1 MVFDHGLGAVQPAGP
16 PTTRACGHRYQEGRA
31 HTGHPPCWCG
41 VFAVAH
47 CTSCRQSVCGVHSA
61 QVSQLLCGACWATWN
76 AERQRRSAHE
86 QVIAREKRAAQ
97 QVAEIEARKQADRR
111 RQAQLELL
119 PAADLEDV
127 QRYLAHGRGQ
137 VAPTD
142 WSLRAGVR
150 LEPLPFT
157 VLPKL
162 LLAAGYLP
170 PRGTDPPP
178 LRLLRGR
185 DKSSYSWPLRAHEA
199 GETANGRRWEWTKFL
214 DGDGRVRG
222 ADSWAKDGGI
232 LPDTVASLLDL
243 FTLAARRYSER
254 SRFEL

>member
-1 MVFDHGLGAVQPAGP
+1 MVFDPGFGGFRPAGP
-16 PTTRACGHRYQEGRA
+16 PTTRACAHRYQEGRA
-31 HTGHPPCWCG
+31 HTGQPPCWCG
-41 VFAVAH
+41 VLAIGH
-47 CTSCRQSVCGVHSA
+47 CTSCRQSVCGVHSE
-61 QVSQLLCGACWATWN
+61 QVPQLLCGACWARWN

-86 QVIAREKRAAQ
+86 QAAAREKRVAQ
-97 QVAEIEARKQADRR
+97 EAAEIEARKQAARR
-111 RQAQLELL
+111 RQVQLEAL
-119 PAADLEDV
+119 PAADLNDV

-150 LEPLPFT
+150 LEPLPFA

-170 PRGTDPPP
+170 PGGTYPPP

-185 DKSSYSWPLRAHEA
+185 DTSSYSWPLCARDA
-199 GETANGRRWEWTKFL
+199 GETANGRRWEWTETL
-214 DGDGRVRG
+214 GGDGRVRG
-222 ADSWAKDGGI
+222 RDSWAQDAGI
-232 LPDTVASLLDL
+232 LSDTVASLSDL

-254 SRFEL
+254 